1 MIEIGVNYIEYLKK
15 LKKEELIKIINDY
28 NKLCDIYKEEKLDNT
43 KAKKDKLVNDIVNI
57 KDKYLKYLI
66 MSLDLNDYNNLKEVL
81 KKNTTKVLNEHK
93 ELINYLKDKYVIFQ
107 EDNLVIPNDLNYKAC
122 FKNKEITN
130 YVKKWSRI
138 YDLVN
143 GMIIAYGVIS
153 EDYFSF
159 VTSGIENNEEIL
171 PKLDFYYKKE
181 YIIDDTKI
189 VSTKLSNKKRI
200 NKYFKDNNYKN
211 FTNKEYVEMG
221 KNIYHHNIK
230 VYKKFIK
237 ILKNYYVFK
246 NKDIE
251 FVDENIVIP
260 YLYNSLNEE
269 DIAYKRLEETIENLF
284 EFKSEKLKNKM
295 LQEISKIRNEF
306 PVWEYRGFTKMEV
319 KKKKKM
325 DIQL

>member
-81 KKNTTKVLNEHK
+81 KKNTTKVLKEHK

-306 PVWEYRGFTKMEV
+306 PLWEYRGFTKMEV
-319 KKKKKM
+319 NK
-325 DIQL
+325 

>member
-159 VTSGIENNEEIL
+159 VTSGIENKEEIL
-171 PKLDFYYKKE
+171 TKLNYYYKKK
-181 YIIDDTKI
+181 YIIDNKKI
-189 VSTKLSNKKRI
+189 LIIKLNNKKRI

-306 PVWEYRGFTKMEV
+306 PLWEYRGFTKMEV
-319 KKKKKM
+319 NK
-325 DIQL
+325 

>member
-57 KDKYLKYLI
+57 KDKYLKHLI

-138 YDLVN
+138 YDLAN
-143 GMIIAYGVIS
+143 GIIIAYGVVS
-153 EDYFSF
+153 KKYFSF
-159 VTSGIENNEEIL
+159 IISGIEEKDKIIS
-171 PKLDFYYKKE
+171 KLEFYYKKE
-181 YIIDDTKI
+181 YIIEDKMI
-189 VSTKLSNKKRI
+189 VSNKLSNKKRI

-306 PVWEYRGFTKMEV
+306 PLWEYRGFTKTEV
-319 KKKKKM
+319 NK
-325 DIQL
+325 

>member
-93 ELINYLKDKYVIFQ
+93 ELINYLKGKYVIFQ

-159 VTSGIENNEEIL
+159 VTSGIENKEEIL

-181 YIIDDTKI
+181 YIIDNTKI

-306 PVWEYRGFTKMEV
+306 PLWEYRGFTKMEV
-319 KKKKKM
+319 NK
-325 DIQL
+325 

>member
-1 MIEIGVNYIEYLKK
+1 MIEIGINYIEYLKK
-15 LKKEELIKIINDY
+15 LKKEDLIKIINDY

-159 VTSGIENNEEIL
+159 VTSGIENKEEIL

-306 PVWEYRGFTKMEV
+306 PLWEYRGFTKMEV
-319 KKKKKM
+319 NK
-325 DIQL
+325 

>member
-159 VTSGIENNEEIL
+159 VTSGIENKEEIL

-306 PVWEYRGFTKMEV
+306 PLWEYRGFTKTEV
-319 KKKKKM
+319 NK
-325 DIQL
+325 

>member
-1 MIEIGVNYIEYLKK
+1 MIEIGINYIEYLKK
-15 LKKEELIKIINDY
+15 LKKEDLIKIINDY

-138 YDLVN
+138 YDLAN
-143 GMIIAYGVIS
+143 GIIIAYGVVS
-153 EDYFSF
+153 KKYFSF
-159 VTSGIENNEEIL
+159 IISGIEEKDKIIS
-171 PKLDFYYKKE
+171 KLEFYYKKE
-181 YIIDDTKI
+181 YIIEDKMI
-189 VSTKLSNKKRI
+189 VSNKLSNKKRI

-306 PVWEYRGFTKMEV
+306 PLWEYRGFTKMEV
-319 KKKKKM
+319 NK
-325 DIQL
+325 

>member
-159 VTSGIENNEEIL
+159 VTSGIENKEEIL

-200 NKYFKDNNYKN
+200 NKYFKDNNYKC

-230 VYKKFIK
+230 SYKKLIK
-237 ILKNYYVFK
+237 TLKNFYVFK
-246 NKDIE
+246 NKDIK
-251 FVDENIVIP
+251 FIDDNIVIP

-269 DIAYKRLEETIENLF
+269 DIANKNLEETIISLF
-284 EFKSEKLKNKM
+284 EFKGDKLKNKM

-306 PVWEYRGFTKMEV
+306 PLWEYRGFTKTEV
-319 KKKKKM
+319 NK
-325 DIQL
+325 

>member
-43 KAKKDKLVNDIVNI
+43 IAKKDKLVNDIVNI

-138 YDLVN
+138 YDLAN
-143 GMIIAYGVIS
+143 GIIIAYGVVS
-153 EDYFSF
+153 KKYFSF
-159 VTSGIENNEEIL
+159 IISGIEEKDKIIS
-171 PKLDFYYKKE
+171 KLEFYYKKE
-181 YIIDDTKI
+181 YIIEDKMI
-189 VSTKLSNKKRI
+189 VSNKLSNKKRI

-306 PVWEYRGFTKMEV
+306 PLWEYRGFTKMEV
-319 KKKKKM
+319 NK
-325 DIQL
+325 

>member
-15 LKKEELIKIINDY
+15 LKKEDLIKIINDY

-159 VTSGIENNEEIL
+159 VTSGIENKEEIL

-200 NKYFKDNNYKN
+200 NKYFKDNDYKN

-306 PVWEYRGFTKMEV
+306 PLWEYRGFTKMEV
-319 KKKKKM
+319 NK
-325 DIQL
+325 

>member
-159 VTSGIENNEEIL
+159 VTSGIENKEEIL

-295 LQEISKIRNEF
+295 LQDISKIRNEF
-306 PVWEYRGFTKMEV
+306 PLWEYRGFTKMEV
-319 KKKKKM
+319 NK
-325 DIQL
+325 

>member
-15 LKKEELIKIINDY
+15 LKKEDLIKIINDY

-159 VTSGIENNEEIL
+159 VTSGIENKEEIL

-295 LQEISKIRNEF
+295 LQEIYKIRNEF
-306 PVWEYRGFTKMEV
+306 PLWEYRGFTKMEV
-319 KKKKKM
+319 NK
-325 DIQL
+325 